1 MRDEKTE
8 HPAAREE
15 KAERPA
21 KREEKAEHPA
31 KREEKNEY
39 PAALAE
45 QLLAWYDAGHR
56 ELPWRTEPT
65 PYRVWISEIMLQQTR
80 VEAVKPYF
88 ARFMDA
94 LPDVESLANVENERL
109 MKLWE
114 GLGYYSRARHLKAAA
129 EQIVQAFAGI
139 IPSSRE
145 DLLRLPG
152 IGSYTAG
159 AISAFAYNK
168 REPAVDGNV
177 LRVLARLS
185 ADDRDVLDPRTKTA
199 VEEELRPLIPAD
211 RPGDFGQAMI
221 EIGAVVCQPKSPRC
235 GECPLAGLCR
245 AHALGAES
253 SYPVRIKK
261 TPHRTEERTVLVVV
275 SDRSL
280 AICRRP
286 DSGLLAGLWE
296 LPNVGRYMT
305 PDEATAF
312 VREKMGLE
320 PLRIEELPPAKHVF
334 THITWEMRGY
344 RIRVAD
350 PEPGT
355 TAEPFVFADRETLS
369 RRYAIPTAF
378 SAFLKAL

>member
-1 MRDEKTE
+1 MENGNIDRFDGLA
-8 HPAAREE
+8 PA
-15 KAERPA
+15 
-21 KREEKAEHPA
+21 
-31 KREEKNEY
+31 
-39 PAALAE
+39 
-45 QLLAWYDAGHR
+45 LLAWYDAGHR

-88 ARFMDA
+88 ARFIDA
-94 LPDVESLANVENERL
+94 LPDVYTLANVENERL

-114 GLGYYSRARHLKAAA
+114 GLGYYSRARNLKAAA
-129 EQIVQAFAGI
+129 ERVVRVFAGA
-139 IPSSRE
+139 IPASRE
-145 DLLRLPG
+145 DLLTLPG

-159 AISAFAYNK
+159 AISAFAYNE

-177 LRVLARLS
+177 LRVLARLR
-185 ADDRDVLDPRTKTA
+185 ADDRDVLDPHNKTA
-199 VEEELRPLIPAD
+199 VEEELRPYIPED

-221 EIGAVVCQPKSPRC
+221 EIGAVVCTPKSPRC
-235 GECPLAGLCR
+235 SECPLRGLCR
-245 AHALGAES
+245 AHALGAEG

-286 DSGLLAGLWE
+286 DAGLLAGLWG
-296 LPNVGRYMT
+296 LPNVEGYLS
-305 PDEATAF
+305 PDEATAY
-312 VREKMGLE
+312 VRREMHLE
-320 PLRIEELPPAKHVF
+320 PLRIEETSPAKHVF

-344 RIRVAD
+344 RIRVAE
-350 PEPGT
+350 PET
-355 TAEPFVFADRETLS
+355 DVSPFVFADRGTLS

-378 SAFLKAL
+378 ASFLKVF

>member
-1 MRDEKTE
+1 M
-8 HPAAREE
+8 
-15 KAERPA
+15 
-21 KREEKAEHPA
+21 
-31 KREEKNEY
+31 KNEKDDRFGAIA
-39 PAALAE
+39 PA
-45 QLLAWYDAGHR
+45 LLAWYDAGHR
-56 ELPWRTEPT
+56 ELPWRTDPA

-88 ARFMDA
+88 ARFMET
-94 LPDVESLANVENERL
+94 LPNVQSLASVENERL

-114 GLGYYSRARHLKAAA
+114 GLGYYSRARNLKAAA
-129 EQIVQAFAGI
+129 ERVVRDYAGV

-145 DLLRLPG
+145 DLLTLPG

-177 LRVLARLS
+177 LRVLARLR
-185 ADDRDVLDPRTKTA
+185 ADDRDVLDPRTKAA
-199 VEEELRPLIPAD
+199 VEEELRPCIPED

-221 EIGAVVCQPKSPRC
+221 EIGAVVCTPKSPRC
-235 GECPLAGLCR
+235 GECPLRDFCL
-245 AHALGAES
+245 AHALGAEG

-286 DSGLLAGLWE
+286 DAGLLAGLWE
-296 LPNVGRYMT
+296 LPNVGRYLS
-305 PDEATAF
+305 PDEATAY
-312 VREKMGLE
+312 VREEMHLE
-320 PLRIEELPPAKHVF
+320 PLRIEETLPAKHVF

-344 RIRVAD
+344 RIRVAE
-350 PEPGT
+350 PERET
-355 TAEPFVFADRETLS
+355 DISPFLFADRETLS

-378 SAFLKAL
+378 AAFLKTL